1 MLKQGNSKVPGFG
14 GGGMQIHIPAAVRKD
29 PQNPIHMGD
38 MVMVTIDGDRLI
50 LQKISTIASVV
61 NVKG

>member
-1 MLKQGNSKVPGFG
+1 MTKQGDTKVSRFG
-14 GGGMQIHIPAAVRKD
+14 NGGMQIHIPAAVRKD

-38 MVMVTIDGDRLI
+38 VVRVTIEGDRLI
-50 LQKISTIASVV
+50 VQKISTTASIV